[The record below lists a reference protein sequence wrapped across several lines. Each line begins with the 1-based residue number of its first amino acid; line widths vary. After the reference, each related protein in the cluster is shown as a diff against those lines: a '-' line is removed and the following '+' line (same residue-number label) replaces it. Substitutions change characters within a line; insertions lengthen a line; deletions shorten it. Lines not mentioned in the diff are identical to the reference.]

1 MLEKAYEVICVS
13 DSYSRDCYKI
23 RNRFMVDNASCLI
36 GVVDDYKSGTGQTIA
51 YARRKGLE
59 LSVIKVSDIASAS
72 GYVEKN
78 KRIMFD

>member
-1 MLEKAYEVICVS
+1 MGSEMCIR
-13 DSYSRDCYKI
+13 DS
-23 RNRFMVDNASCLI
+23 DNASCLI